1 MPADDAYSAGPGA
14 SLASQ
19 PAGGVIYDR
28 GYRRDDGVRLGRLQI
43 VLALFW
49 HSLRSSFGI
58 GRGAKAKILPVITF
72 VALCLP
78 AVVNAVAVAKGGPP
92 VVFYGTYTFPLRVV
106 VMTIFVAVQAPELV
120 SRDLRSHVLPLYF
133 SRPLRRGDYPAA
145 KYAAFT
151 VACLLMIELPLLL
164 LYLGTIIS
172 ANGGSGVWHQT
183 RLLAGGL
190 GVGALWAVLLAAIGL
205 ALACLSAK
213 RAYAT
218 GAVAIFFYLDAGPDH
233 LLGRRAP
240 GHGAPGRRAS
250 APARRGRD
258 HRHGHHLG
266 PAAGRPDQPVHG
278 AGRRQAVA
286 RRQGPGADGPTR
298 PLRSHLRRDVPG
310 TARGESDH
318 PRRPVPEGGC
328 GMTTIELAD
337 VSRWYGNVVAV
348 NEVTMTIGPGVTG
361 LLGPN
366 GAGKSTIIHMIS
378 GFLEP
383 SRGKLTIGGAASWD
397 NPDIYRTLGLVP
409 EQDSVY
415 AFLTGGD
422 FVRATARLQQ
432 LTDVDGVA
440 RRVIDMVEMA
450 EAADRRISTYSKG
463 MRQRIKVAAALV
475 HDPEVLLLDEPFNGM
490 DPRQRLHMMD
500 LLDKLGAEGRTILFS
515 SHILEEVER
524 LSGTIQVIVAG
535 RLAASGDFRAIRRL
549 MTSRPHV
556 FTVRSTDDRL
566 LGATLIGRSAVSG
579 VEVTASGLQ
588 VRASDYGAF
597 CREIAVLA
605 RRHDIRLLEL
615 LPDDE
620 SLESVFAYLVAS

>member
-1 MPADDAYSAGPGA
+1 
-14 SLASQ
+14 
-19 PAGGVIYDR
+19 
-28 GYRRDDGVRLGRLQI
+28 
-43 VLALFW
+43 
-49 HSLRSSFGI
+49 
-58 GRGAKAKILPVITF
+58 
-72 VALCLP
+72 
-78 AVVNAVAVAKGGPP
+78 
-92 VVFYGTYTFPLRVV
+92 
-106 VMTIFVAVQAPELV
+106 MTIFVAVQAPELV

-133 SRPLRRGDYPAA
+133 SRPLRRRDYPAA

-151 VACLLMIELPLLL
+151 VACLLMIEIPLLL
-164 LYLGTIIS
+164 LYLGTIVS
-172 ANGGSGVWHQT
+172 AGGGSAVWHQT

-218 GAVAIFFYLDAGPDH
+218 GAVAIFFFLTWTLAQIIYSVAGHPVVVH
-233 LLGRRAP
+233 A
-240 GHGAPGRRAS
+240 ACRAS
-250 APARRGRD
+250 APARHGRGR
-258 HRHGHHLG
+258 GHHLG

-286 RRQGPGADGPTR
+286 RRQGPGADGPAGS
-298 PLRSHLRRDVPG
+298 LRGCLRRDVPRA
-310 TARGESDH
+310 ARGEPGH

-348 NEVTMTIGPGVTG
+348 NDVTMTIGPGVTG

-383 SRGKLTIGGAASWD
+383 SRGKLTIGGVPSWD
-397 NPDIYRTLGLVP
+397 NPEIYRTLGLVP
-409 EQDSVY
+409 ERDSVY
-415 AFLTGGD
+415 AFLTGAD
-422 FVRATARLQQ
+422 FVRATARLQR
-432 LTDVDGVA
+432 LTDVDGAA
-440 RRVIDMVEMA
+440 RRAIDMVEMA

-524 LSGTIQVIVAG
+524 LSGTIQVVVAG

-556 FTVRSTDDRL
+556 FTVRSTGDRL
-566 LGATLIGRSAVSG
+566 LGATLIGRPAVSG
-579 VEVTASGLQ
+579 VEVTAKRTAGQ
-588 VRASDYGAF
+588 GV
-597 CREIAVLA
+597 
-605 RRHDIRLLEL
+605 
-615 LPDDE
+615 
-620 SLESVFAYLVAS
+620 